1 MDSSTEL
8 KRMFYAMVIP
18 GTFIIVFWMI
28 YILEISLGISLS
40 AYGLSPR
47 EFKQWYGILTF
58 PFLHGGIEHI
68 VSNTGS
74 FFILGSMIF
83 YFYNDKA
90 LSVFVWSYF
99 LSGVFTWIIGRSSI
113 HIGASAMIYSFAGF
127 LLTVGIISR
136 NVRNLSVTMIVVFLY
151 GSMVWGIFP
160 QNTNISW
167 EGHLSGFISGILLA
181 FFFKPPKEITPEDD
195 KEDDSNDN
203 FDYTVDDE
211 IEIKYHYKN
220 EN

>member
-1 MDSSTEL
+1 
-8 KRMFYAMVIP
+8 MVIP
-18 GTFIIVFWMI
+18 GTFVFVFWII
-28 YILEISLGISLS
+28 YILEISFGISLS
-40 AYGLSPR
+40 SYGLSPR

-58 PFLHGGIEHI
+58 PFLHQGIEHI

-90 LSVFVWSYF
+90 LNIFLWSYF
-99 LSGVFTWIIGRSSI
+99 LSGIFTWIIGRPSI

-127 LLTVGIISR
+127 LLTSGIISK
-136 NVRNLSVTMIVVFLY
+136 NVRNLSVTLIVVFLY

-167 EGHLSGFISGILLA
+167 EGHLSGFITGIILA
-181 FFFKPPKEITPEDD
+181 IIFKPNQEATSVDEN
-195 KEDDSNDN
+195 EDDSNNN
-203 FDYTVDDE
+203 FDYTFDDE
-211 IEIKYHYKN
+211 FKIKYHYRNDNRKTL
-220 EN
+220 